1 MQAQLS
7 DASLFQERFELKSRE
22 YDELMAQLDAESKKL
37 FDMED
42 KNMKLE
48 DSLAQE
54 KEESTELQH
63 VIS

>member
-1 MQAQLS
+1 
-7 DASLFQERFELKSRE
+7 
-22 YDELMAQLDAESKKL
+22 MAQLDAESKKL